1 MLHLHKDMNAKEYIK
16 VSNLAGLSYR
26 NGFAKG
32 TCNIRINN
40 RDLAEYIL
48 QSLEYLRKLP
58 F

>member
-1 MLHLHKDMNAKEYIK
+1 MNAKEYIK